1 MPYYEDKN
9 PVDVMP
15 PDDAW
20 KPTYW
25 TGMKS
30 ERSLGYDM
38 IKWIEAF
45 IIPPRPPQDED
56 DDAYDEDKWDAHG
69 YRINIDEDEPFR
81 LRDWQRWTL
90 IHMFELDEKGY
101 LRYIEFYLQIP
112 RKNGKSFLGSA
123 IMLYFLFKA
132 EGGEQLLVAGLTRD
146 IARVIY
152 DESLAQV
159 NINPI
164 LKKVIK
170 ATKMEMENRFVV
182 PRATLKP
189 LTGDARTAHGKAP
202 GPVTWVDETHTLD
215 SLTGTSSRGPDLY
228 GALKSGSKDRREKI
242 LINGT
247 TAGNQLKGL
256 AHKLYD
262 YGKLV
267 AMGQVKDDK
276 FGFMCWEA
284 EETDDIYD
292 PKTWYKC
299 NPMLTEGI
307 LRLEDFEN
315 DLVQAEATSTADFER
330 YNLNKWLQG
339 GDKADFIN
347 PNHWK
352 NAAKPE
358 LGKIA
363 KGSDVTIGF
372 DGSITEDS
380 TGIVAICADSN
391 SPQFGLIEV
400 LYSWEKPQKSGEE
413 WYVDVEE
420 VMDAMANVFAEYN
433 VLKLYADPSRHT
445 AQVDAWRRMYGGG
458 VVRDIPPTS
467 SRNPPM
473 SQAFRGE
480 LYAGRLF
487 HANDPKL
494 TRHVLNAIETF
505 KGVPN
510 KRTRNSPDKIDFLA
524 CAILAFGALEEIQRR
539 GKRRAGG
546 IRGF

>member
-1 MPYYEDKN
+1 MPYYDDIN
-9 PVDVMP
+9 PVDAMP
-15 PDDAW
+15 PAPEW

-38 IKWIEAF
+38 IEWIESF
-45 IIPPRPPQDED
+45 IIPPRPPQDAED
-56 DDAYDEDKWDAHG
+56 DNDDANYDANGW
-69 YRINIDEDEPFR
+69 RINIKEDEPFR

-90 IHMFELDEKGY
+90 IHMFELDEKGF
-101 LRYIEFYLQIP
+101 LRYTEFYLQIP

-152 DESLAQV
+152 DESHAQV
-159 NINPI
+159 NINPV

-182 PRATLKP
+182 PRATFKP

-215 SLTGTSSRGPDLY
+215 SLTGTSTRGPDLY

-267 AMGQVKDDK
+267 AIGQVVDDR

-299 NPMLTEGI
+299 NPMLSEGI

-330 YNLNKWLQG
+330 YNLNRWLQG
-339 GDKADFIN
+339 GDKADFIH
-347 PNHWK
+347 PQHWK
-352 NAAKPE
+352 TAARP
-358 LGKIA
+358 GWKIP
-363 KGSDVTIGF
+363 KGNSVVLGF

-380 TGIVAICADSN
+380 TGIIAIDCTEG
-391 SPQFGLIEV
+391 SPTYGLIEV
-400 LYSWEKPQKSGEE
+400 LYSWEKPQKAGEE
-413 WYVDVEE
+413 WFVDVEE
-420 VMDAMANVFAEYN
+420 VVDAMAKVFQDYN
-433 VLKLYADPSRHT
+433 VLKLYADPSRHGS
-445 AQVDAWRRMYGGG
+445 QVHAWRREHGAGI
-458 VVRDIPPTS
+458 VRDIPPS
-467 SRNPPM
+467 DSRMPKM
-473 SQAFRGE
+473 SQAFKAA
-480 LYAGRLF
+480 LYGGKLF
-487 HANDPKL
+487 HGNDPKL
-494 TRHVLNAIETF
+494 TNHVLAAIETI

-510 KRTRNSPDKIDFLA
+510 KRNRGPGAAKIDFLA
-524 CAILAFGALEEIQRR
+524 CSVLAFGALEEVQRR
-539 GKRRAGG
+539 ARRSSG